1 MKTKYYKY
9 TDKTKGWVSIT
20 KVEKKNHIL
29 LSSNKR

>member
-20 KVEKKNHIL
+20 KVEKKPHTIIQ
-29 LSSNKR
+29 